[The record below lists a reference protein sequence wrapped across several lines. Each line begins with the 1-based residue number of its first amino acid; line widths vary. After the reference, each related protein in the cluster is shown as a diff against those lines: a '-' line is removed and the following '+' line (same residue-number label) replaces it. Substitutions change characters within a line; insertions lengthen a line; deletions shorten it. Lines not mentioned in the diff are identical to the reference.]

1 MYINK
6 EKVKKAFS
14 DYVDEFDTT
23 DEMIRLKKLHTINVA
38 AICVDIAKSLN
49 LDEEDINLCFLI
61 GMLHDI
67 ARFRQHTM
75 YKTFYDYK
83 SFDHAK
89 VGCEILFREGL
100 IDVFIDDEEKDDKE
114 LNLLELAI
122 KWHSAYRL
130 PDDLTERE
138 LLFCN
143 IIRDADK
150 VDIFR
155 VAIEE
160 PLNNVYS
167 VSREEEL
174 NSEITPE
181 VLEAFY
187 EHHAVKRELRKTM
200 ADVKV
205 GFLALSFELVFPRSK
220 EIAKEQGFLIRII
233 DDDYTNEKTINQVEG
248 IKKELLSYL
257 NN

>member
-1 MYINK
+1 MNIDK
-6 EKVKKAFS
+6 AKVKKAFN
-14 DYVDEFDTT
+14 DYVDEFDVE

-38 AICVDIAKSLN
+38 SICEDIAGSLN
-49 LDEEDINLCFLI
+49 LSKEDSDLCFLI

-89 VGCEILFREGL
+89 TGCKILFEEGL
-100 IDVFIDDEEKDDKE
+100 INRFVDEDENNATDLK
-114 LNLLELAI
+114 LLELAI

-130 PDDLTERE
+130 PENLTERE
-138 LLFCN
+138 TFFCN

-150 VDIFR
+150 IDIFR

-181 VLEAFY
+181 VLEEFY

-233 DDDYTNEKTINQVEG
+233 DDDYTNEKTIKQVEG